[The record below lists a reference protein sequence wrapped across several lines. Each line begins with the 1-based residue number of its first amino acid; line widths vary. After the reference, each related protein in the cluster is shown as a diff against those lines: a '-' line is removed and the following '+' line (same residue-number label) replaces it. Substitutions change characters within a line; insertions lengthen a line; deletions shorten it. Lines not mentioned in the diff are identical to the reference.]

1 VQINNDRILEAVLS
15 TNCSPLAMQEGAALV
30 DNWVN
35 DERDF
40 DDEILAV
47 EVGFSVQVDELTWV
61 IGVQDLICADAKGV
75 YGREHKTTKEPGR
88 YWSEQKWL
96 EEIKSGPQIAV
107 YALALS
113 KGVFYENGQPF
124 VLNVPTPV
132 RERVRAVVKI
142 PSPLFW
148 PENVRNSWQEF
159 DDLSLER
166 VSNAFVVKAEGIRTA
181 RRSGLV
187 PWQLT
192 GRQCTDFNRLCGYF
206 DECSRGVLPESAS
219 GFDGRDPAAKFALP
233 FLPDEARGD
242 EAVILSASSYASY
255 SRCMELG
262 RRDAMSGG
270 KEESLALEIGT
281 VVHSGCA
288 EFYRQLKEQQHVKN
302 AALSGSILGK
312 G

>member
-1 VQINNDRILEAVLS
+1 MKIDVQKITDAVLA
-15 TNCSPLAMQEGAALV
+15 TGCNPLALEEGSQLI
-30 DNWVN
+30 DHWVN
-35 DERDF
+35 DEKDF

-47 EVGFSVQVDELTWV
+47 EVGFSVRVDELTWV

-75 YGREHKTTKEPGR
+75 YAREHKTTKEPGR
-88 YWSEQKWL
+88 YWNEQKWL
-96 EEIKSGPQIAV
+96 ESIKSGPQIAV

-113 KGVFYENGQPF
+113 KGVFYENGSPF

-132 RERVRAVVKI
+132 RERVRAVVKTG
-142 PSPLFW
+142 SPLFW
-148 PENVRNSWQEF
+148 PENTRNAWQEF

-166 VSNAFVVKAEGIRTA
+166 VSNAFIVKAEGIRAA

-192 GRQCTDFNRLCGYF
+192 GRHCTDFNRLCGYF
-206 DECSRGVLPESAS
+206 DECSRGILPGSAS

-270 KEESLALEIGT
+270 KEESMALEVGT
-281 VVHSGCA
+281 VVHAGLAS
-288 EFYRQLKEQQHVKN
+288 FYQQIRENQLLTSSVVTK
-302 AALSGSILGK
+302 
-312 G
+312 